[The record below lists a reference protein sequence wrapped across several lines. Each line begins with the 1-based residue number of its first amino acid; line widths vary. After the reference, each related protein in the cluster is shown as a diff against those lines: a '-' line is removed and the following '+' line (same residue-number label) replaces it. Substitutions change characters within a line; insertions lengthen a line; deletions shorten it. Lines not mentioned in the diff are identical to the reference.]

1 MHDELV
7 QAAGIEVPEKV
18 FFKIGEVSDL
28 TGVKSYVLRFW
39 EKEFP
44 SLRPK
49 KSKSGQRRYR
59 RNDILEV
66 ARIKVLLWDRK
77 FTIQGAKDD
86 LKRRKKA
93 AREGDE
99 DRVATALVAAPVEPP
114 TATSP
119 SLPAVQVQADMAA
132 ARAELESTR
141 EEAARLRAEL
151 DGLSVALEAAR
162 ADRARSDGESAILS
176 SKLEESESDLSAL
189 RAAHD
194 QLQERHA
201 LVATDSARFSAEVE
215 RLRDESGGHAAA
227 SDDRLRV
234 ELLAVREELIRL
246 KARLGT
252 RLTSTVA

>member
-7 QAAGIEVPEKV
+7 EAAGIEVPDKV
-18 FFKIGEVSDL
+18 FFKIGEVADL
-28 TGVKSYVLRFW
+28 TGVKAYVLRFW

-44 SLRPK
+44 SLRPR

-59 RNDILEV
+59 RPDILEV

-86 LKRRKKA
+86 LKRRRRS
-93 AREGDE
+93 ARAERDE
-99 DRVATALVAAPVEPP
+99 DRVPTALTVAPSP
-114 TATSP
+114 TSTSP
-119 SLPAVQVQADMAA
+119 SLPAVAVQAEMVAVREELAA
-132 ARAELESTR
+132 TRAEAS
-141 EEAARLRAEL
+141 RLQAQL
-151 DGLSVALEAAR
+151 DDASAALEAVR
-162 ADRARSDGESAILS
+162 AERARRDGDAGRLS
-176 SKLEESESDLSAL
+176 SKLEESEADLSAL

-201 LVATDSARFSAEVE
+201 LVATDSARFAAEVD
-215 RLRDESGGHAAA
+215 RLRDASRETPSA
-227 SDDRLRV
+227 SDDALRR